1 MGVESWSSSIV
12 SVLYE
17 LLFCCLLSFVLESR
31 NLKMKIVLL
40 LFAMIV
46 VAFGQEADE
55 GWEETPP
62 ADPPVEENKYKT
74 DKYGKKPYGYKPRY
88 DHKPKYGYQPPKPY
102 GYQPP
107 KPYGGYGYKKPVHGG
122 YGNYG
127 YKPTYGHDSYG
138 YQTPTYGQESYGSP
152 TPTYGHESYGYPTP
166 TYGQESYG
174 YQTPTYGQDSYGYQ
188 KPTYGGYDNYG
199 YKSTYGHDSYGY
211 QKQMY
216 GGYQKHGYGNSY
228 GYKKPYGKKYDS
240 SHVDNTIKKVGEYA
254 DAQEDYKTQSLNVK
268 YSYDAVPTEYDYVEK
283 YGWGRPTTIGSLYN
297 GYGNQY
303 PQQSGYGNQYPQQYG
318 YGQQDSYG
326 YKRPSYGY
334 KRPSY
339 GYKKPS
345 YCKRPYGYKSK
356 YGKKPKE
363 DQDWEEPK
371 EETHEDGDWKDDT
384 DKDWEE

>member
-1 MGVESWSSSIV
+1 MGSRK
-12 SVLYE
+12 LE
-17 LLFCCLLSFVLESR
+17 LVDCQCTLRVTLLLSSVLESR
-31 NLKMKIVLL
+31 NLKMKVVLL

-62 ADPPVEENKYKT
+62 ADPPVEESKYKT
-74 DKYGKKPYGYKPRY
+74 DKYGKKPYGYKPKY

-102 GYQPP
+102 GYQSP
-107 KPYGGYGYKKPVHGG
+107 KPYGGYGYNKKPVYGG

-127 YKPTYGHDSYG
+127 PKPTYGHDSYG
-138 YQTPTYGQESYGSP
+138 YQK
-152 TPTYGHESYGYPTP
+152 P

-174 YQTPTYGQDSYGYQ
+174 YQTPTYGGYDDYGYKPTYGQDSYGYQ

-199 YKSTYGHDSYGY
+199 YKPTYGHNSYGY
-211 QKQMY
+211 QQPMY
-216 GGYQKHGYGNSY
+216 GGYQKHSYGNSY

-303 PQQSGYGNQYPQQYG
+303 PQQYG
-318 YGQQDSYG
+318 YGHQDSYG
-326 YKRPSYGY
+326 YKTPFYGY

-339 GYKKPS
+339 GYKKPR
-345 YCKRPYGYKSK
+345 YGKKPYGYKPK

-384 DKDWEE
+384 DEDWEE

>member
-1 MGVESWSSSIV
+1 MGV

-17 LLFCCLLSFVLESR
+17 LLFGCLPGLESR
-31 NLKMKIVLL
+31 NLKMKAVLL

-74 DKYGKKPYGYKPRY
+74 DKYGNKPSGYKP
-88 DHKPKYGYQPPKPY
+88 KY

-107 KPYGGYGYKKPVHGG
+107 KPYGGYGYKKPVYGG

-138 YQTPTYGQESYGSP
+138 YQKPTYGGYGD
-152 TPTYGHESYGYPTP
+152 YGYKPS
-166 TYGQESYG
+166 YGQE
-174 YQTPTYGQDSYGYQ
+174 SYGYQ
-188 KPTYGGYDNYG
+188 KPTYGGYQKHGYG
-199 YKSTYGHDSYGY
+199 NSYGHNSYGY
-211 QKQMY
+211 QNPMY
-216 GGYQKHGYGNSY
+216 GGYLKHGYGNSY
-228 GYKKPYGKKYDS
+228 GYKKPYGTKYDS

-254 DAQEDYKTQSLNVK
+254 DAQEDYKKQSLNIK

-297 GYGNQY
+297 GY
-303 PQQSGYGNQYPQQYG
+303 
-318 YGQQDSYG
+318 
-326 YKRPSYGY
+326 KRPSY
-334 KRPSY
+334 R
-339 GYKKPS
+339 KK
-345 YCKRPYGYKSK
+345 PYGYKSK
-356 YGKKPKE
+356 YEKKPKE

-384 DKDWEE
+384 DEHWEE

>member
-1 MGVESWSSSIV
+1 MG

-17 LLFCCLLSFVLESR
+17 LLFGCLSVLESR
-31 NLKMKIVLL
+31 NLKMKAVLL

-74 DKYGKKPYGYKPRY
+74 DKYGKKPYGYKP
-88 DHKPKYGYQPPKPY
+88 KY

-107 KPYGGYGYKKPVHGG
+107 KPYGGYGYRKPVYGG
-122 YGNYG
+122 YDDYGYKPSYGQESYGYQKPPTYGGYDNYG

-138 YQTPTYGQESYGSP
+138 YQRP
-152 TPTYGHESYGYPTP
+152 
-166 TYGQESYG
+166 
-174 YQTPTYGQDSYGYQ
+174 
-188 KPTYGGYDNYG
+188 
-199 YKSTYGHDSYGY
+199 
-211 QKQMY
+211 MY
-216 GGYQKHGYGNSY
+216 GGYQKHGYGSSY
-228 GYKKPYGKKYDS
+228 GYKKPYGTKYDS

-254 DAQEDYKTQSLNVK
+254 DAQEDYKKQSLNIK

-303 PQQSGYGNQYPQQYG
+303 PQQYG
-318 YGQQDSYG
+318 YGHQHSYG

-334 KRPSY
+334 R
-339 GYKKPS
+339 KPS
-345 YCKRPYGYKSK
+345 YRKKPYGYKPK

-371 EETHEDGDWKDDT
+371 EETHEDGDWKDDA
-384 DKDWEE
+384 

>member
-1 MGVESWSSSIV
+1 MGIV
-12 SVLYE
+12 SVPYE
-17 LLFCCLLSFVLESR
+17 LLFGCLLVLESR
-31 NLKMKIVLL
+31 NLKMKAVLL

-46 VAFGQEADE
+46 VAFGQETDE

-74 DKYGKKPYGYKPRY
+74 DKYGNKPYGYKP
-88 DHKPKYGYQPPKPY
+88 KY

-107 KPYGGYGYKKPVHGG
+107 KPYGGYGYKKPVYGG

-138 YQTPTYGQESYGSP
+138 YQKPTYG
-152 TPTYGHESYGYPTP
+152 GYDEYKP

-174 YQTPTYGQDSYGYQ
+174 YQ
-188 KPTYGGYDNYG
+188 KP
-199 YKSTYGHDSYGY
+199 S
-211 QKQMY
+211 Y

-228 GYKKPYGKKYDS
+228 GYKKPYGTKYDS

-254 DAQEDYKTQSLNVK
+254 DAQEVYKKQSLNIK

-297 GYGNQY
+297 GYG
-303 PQQSGYGNQYPQQYG
+303 YGNQYPQQYG
-318 YGQQDSYG
+318 YGHQH
-326 YKRPSYGY
+326 SYGY

-345 YCKRPYGYKSK
+345 YRKKPYGYKSK

-384 DKDWEE
+384 DEDWEE

>member
-1 MGVESWSSSIV
+1 MG
-12 SVLYE
+12 E
-17 LLFCCLLSFVLESR
+17 LLFGCLPVLESR
-31 NLKMKIVLL
+31 NLKMKAVLL

-74 DKYGKKPYGYKPRY
+74 DKYGKKPYGYKP
-88 DHKPKYGYQPPKPY
+88 KY

-107 KPYGGYGYKKPVHGG
+107 KPYGGYGYKKPVYGG

-138 YQTPTYGQESYGSP
+138 YQKPTYGGYDD
-152 TPTYGHESYGYPTP
+152 YGYKPS
-166 TYGQESYG
+166 YGQESYG
-174 YQTPTYGQDSYGYQ
+174 YQKP
-188 KPTYGGYDNYG
+188 PTYGGYDDYE
-199 YKSTYGHDSYGY
+199 YKPTYGHDSYGY
-211 QKQMY
+211 QRPMY
-216 GGYQKHGYGNSY
+216 GGYQKHGYGSSY
-228 GYKKPYGKKYDS
+228 GYKKPYGTKYDS

-254 DAQEDYKTQSLNVK
+254 DAQEDYKKQSLNIK

-297 GYGNQY
+297 GYG
-303 PQQSGYGNQYPQQYG
+303 YGNQYPQQYG
-318 YGQQDSYG
+318 YGHQ
-326 YKRPSYGY
+326 P
-334 KRPSY
+334 
-339 GYKKPS
+339 
-345 YCKRPYGYKSK
+345 K

-384 DKDWEE
+384 DQDWEE

>member
-1 MGVESWSSSIV
+1 MGSRK
-12 SVLYE
+12 LE
-17 LLFCCLLSFVLESR
+17 LVDCQCTLRVTLLLSSVLESR
-31 NLKMKIVLL
+31 NLKMKVVLL

-62 ADPPVEENKYKT
+62 ADPPVEESKYKT
-74 DKYGKKPYGYKPRY
+74 DKYGKKPYGYKPKY

-107 KPYGGYGYKKPVHGG
+107 KPYGGYGYNKKPVYGG

-127 YKPTYGHDSYG
+127 PKPTYGHDSYG
-138 YQTPTYGQESYGSP
+138 YQK
-152 TPTYGHESYGYPTP
+152 P

-174 YQTPTYGQDSYGYQ
+174 YQTPTYGGYDDYGYKPTYGQDSYGYQ
-188 KPTYGGYDNYG
+188 K
-199 YKSTYGHDSYGY
+199 H
-211 QKQMY
+211 
-216 GGYQKHGYGNSY
+216 SY

-240 SHVDNTIKKVGEYA
+240 IHVDNTIKKVGEYA

-303 PQQSGYGNQYPQQYG
+303 PQQYG
-318 YGQQDSYG
+318 YGHQDSYG
-326 YKRPSYGY
+326 YKTPYGY

-339 GYKKPS
+339 GYKKPR
-345 YCKRPYGYKSK
+345 YGKKPYGYKPK

>member
-1 MGVESWSSSIV
+1 MG

-17 LLFCCLLSFVLESR
+17 FLLGCLPVLESR
-31 NLKMKIVLL
+31 NLKMKAVLL

-74 DKYGKKPYGYKPRY
+74 DKYGKKPYGYKP
-88 DHKPKYGYQPPKPY
+88 KY

-107 KPYGGYGYKKPVHGG
+107 KPYGGYGYKKPVYGGHGD
-122 YGNYG
+122 YG
-127 YKPTYGHDSYG
+127 YKPS
-138 YQTPTYGQESYGSP
+138 
-152 TPTYGHESYGYPTP
+152 
-166 TYGQESYG
+166 YGQESYG
-174 YQTPTYGQDSYGYQ
+174 YQKP
-188 KPTYGGYDNYG
+188 PTYGGYDDYE
-199 YKSTYGHDSYGY
+199 YKPTYGHYSYGY
-211 QKQMY
+211 QNPMY
-216 GGYQKHGYGNSY
+216 GGYQKHGYGSSY
-228 GYKKPYGKKYDS
+228 GYKKPYGTKYDS

-254 DAQEDYKTQSLNVK
+254 DAQEDYKKQSLNIK

-283 YGWGRPTTIGSLYN
+283 YGWGRPTTIGSLCN
-297 GYGNQY
+297 GY
-303 PQQSGYGNQYPQQYG
+303 GYGNQYPQQYG
-318 YGQQDSYG
+318 YGHQHSYG

-334 KRPSY
+334 R
-339 GYKKPS
+339 KPS
-345 YCKRPYGYKSK
+345 YRKKPYGYKPK

-384 DKDWEE
+384 DQDWEE

>member
-1 MGVESWSSSIV
+1 MGTV
-12 SVLYE
+12 SRKLE
-17 LLFCCLLSFVLESR
+17 LVDCQCTLRVTLLLSSVLESR
-31 NLKMKIVLL
+31 NLKMKVVLL

-62 ADPPVEENKYKT
+62 ADPPVEESKYKT
-74 DKYGKKPYGYKPRY
+74 DKYGKKPYGYKPKY
-88 DHKPKYGYQPPKPY
+88 GPKPK
-102 GYQPP
+102 
-107 KPYGGYGYKKPVHGG
+107 
-122 YGNYG
+122 
-127 YKPTYGHDSYG
+127 YGHDSYG
-138 YQTPTYGQESYGSP
+138 YQK
-152 TPTYGHESYGYPTP
+152 P

-174 YQTPTYGQDSYGYQ
+174 YQTPTYGGYDDYGYKPTYGQDSYGYQ

-199 YKSTYGHDSYGY
+199 YKPTYGHNSYGY
-211 QKQMY
+211 QQPMY
-216 GGYQKHGYGNSY
+216 GGYQKHSYGNSY

-303 PQQSGYGNQYPQQYG
+303 PQQYG
-318 YGQQDSYG
+318 YGHQDSYG
-326 YKRPSYGY
+326 YKTPSYGY

-339 GYKKPS
+339 GYKKPR
-345 YCKRPYGYKSK
+345 YGKKPYGYKPK

-384 DKDWEE
+384 DEDWEE

>member
-1 MGVESWSSSIV
+1 MGSIV

-17 LLFCCLLSFVLESR
+17 LLFGCLPVLESR
-31 NLKMKIVLL
+31 NLKMKAVLL

-74 DKYGKKPYGYKPRY
+74 DKYGKKPYGYKP
-88 DHKPKYGYQPPKPY
+88 KY

-107 KPYGGYGYKKPVHGG
+107 KPYGGYGYKKPVYGG

-127 YKPTYGHDSYG
+127 YKPTYS
-138 YQTPTYGQESYGSP
+138 
-152 TPTYGHESYGYPTP
+152 
-166 TYGQESYG
+166 QESYG
-174 YQTPTYGQDSYGYQ
+174 YQKPSYGGYDDYGYKPTYGHNSYGYQ
-188 KPTYGGYDNYG
+188 NP
-199 YKSTYGHDSYGY
+199 
-211 QKQMY
+211 MY

-228 GYKKPYGKKYDS
+228 GYKKPYGTKYDS

-254 DAQEDYKTQSLNVK
+254 DAQEDHKKQSLNIK

-297 GYGNQY
+297 GYG
-303 PQQSGYGNQYPQQYG
+303 YGNQYPQQYG
-318 YGQQDSYG
+318 YGHQHSYG
-326 YKRPSYGY
+326 YKRPSC
-334 KRPSY
+334 R
-339 GYKKPS
+339 KPS
-345 YCKRPYGYKSK
+345 YRKKPYGYKPK

-384 DKDWEE
+384 DQDWEE

>member
-1 MGVESWSSSIV
+1 MGSIV

-17 LLFCCLLSFVLESR
+17 FLFGCLPVLESR
-31 NLKMKIVLL
+31 NLKMKAVLL

-74 DKYGKKPYGYKPRY
+74 DKSGNKPYGYKPK
-88 DHKPKYGYQPPKPY
+88 H

-107 KPYGGYGYKKPVHGG
+107 KPYGGYGYKKPVYGG

-138 YQTPTYGQESYGSP
+138 YQ
-152 TPTYGHESYGYPTP
+152 
-166 TYGQESYG
+166 
-174 YQTPTYGQDSYGYQ
+174 
-188 KPTYGGYDNYG
+188 
-199 YKSTYGHDSYGY
+199 
-211 QKQMY
+211 
-216 GGYQKHGYGNSY
+216 KHGYGNSY
-228 GYKKPYGKKYDS
+228 GYKKPYGTKYDS

-254 DAQEDYKTQSLNVK
+254 DAQEDYKKQSLNIK

-297 GYGNQY
+297 GYG
-303 PQQSGYGNQYPQQYG
+303 YGNQYPQQYG
-318 YGQQDSYG
+318 YGHQHSYG

-334 KRPSY
+334 R
-339 GYKKPS
+339 KPS
-345 YCKRPYGYKSK
+345 YRKKPYGYKPK

-371 EETHEDGDWKDDT
+371 EETHEDGDWKDDA
-384 DKDWEE
+384 DQDWEE

>member
-1 MGVESWSSSIV
+1 MG

-17 LLFCCLLSFVLESR
+17 LLFGCLPVLESR
-31 NLKMKIVLL
+31 NLKMKAVLL

-74 DKYGKKPYGYKPRY
+74 DKYGKKPYGYKP
-88 DHKPKYGYQPPKPY
+88 KY

-107 KPYGGYGYKKPVHGG
+107 KPYGGYGYKKPVYGG

-138 YQTPTYGQESYGSP
+138 YQ
-152 TPTYGHESYGYPTP
+152 
-166 TYGQESYG
+166 
-174 YQTPTYGQDSYGYQ
+174 

-199 YKSTYGHDSYGY
+199 YKPTYGHDSYGY
-211 QKQMY
+211 QRPMY
-216 GGYQKHGYGNSY
+216 GGYQKHGYGSSY
-228 GYKKPYGKKYDS
+228 GYKKPYGTKYDS

-254 DAQEDYKTQSLNVK
+254 DAQEDYKKQSLNIK

-297 GYGNQY
+297 GYG
-303 PQQSGYGNQYPQQYG
+303 YGNQYPQQYG
-318 YGQQDSYG
+318 YGHQHSYG

-334 KRPSY
+334 K
-339 GYKKPS
+339 
-345 YCKRPYGYKSK
+345 PYGYKSK

-384 DKDWEE
+384 DEDWEE

>member
-1 MGVESWSSSIV
+1 MGVIV
-12 SVLYE
+12 SRKLEHVDCQCTLRVT
-17 LLFCCLLSFVLESR
+17 LLLSSVLESR
-31 NLKMKIVLL
+31 NLKMKVVLL

-62 ADPPVEENKYKT
+62 ADPPVEESKYKT
-74 DKYGKKPYGYKPRY
+74 DKYGKKPYGYKPKY

-107 KPYGGYGYKKPVHGG
+107 KPYGGYGYNKKPVYGG

-127 YKPTYGHDSYG
+127 PKPTYGHDSYG
-138 YQTPTYGQESYGSP
+138 YQK
-152 TPTYGHESYGYPTP
+152 P

-174 YQTPTYGQDSYGYQ
+174 YQTPTYGGYDDYGYKPTYGQDSYGYQ
-188 KPTYGGYDNYG
+188 KPTYGGY
-199 YKSTYGHDSYGY
+199 
-211 QKQMY
+211 
-216 GGYQKHGYGNSY
+216 QKHSYGNSY

-303 PQQSGYGNQYPQQYG
+303 PQQYG
-318 YGQQDSYG
+318 YGPQDSYG
-326 YKRPSYGY
+326 YKTPYGY

-339 GYKKPS
+339 GYKKP
-345 YCKRPYGYKSK
+345 R

-371 EETHEDGDWKDDT
+371 EETHEDGDRKDDT

>member
-1 MGVESWSSSIV
+1 MG

-17 LLFCCLLSFVLESR
+17 LLFDCLPGLESR
-31 NLKMKIVLL
+31 NLKMKAVLL

-74 DKYGKKPYGYKPRY
+74 DKYGNKPYGYKP
-88 DHKPKYGYQPPKPY
+88 KY

-107 KPYGGYGYKKPVHGG
+107 KPYGGYGYKKPVYGG
-122 YGNYG
+122 YGDYG
-127 YKPTYGHDSYG
+127 YKPS
-138 YQTPTYGQESYGSP
+138 YGQE
-152 TPTYGHESYGYPTP
+152 
-166 TYGQESYG
+166 
-174 YQTPTYGQDSYGYQ
+174 SYGYQ
-188 KPTYGGYDNYG
+188 KPTYGGYDE
-199 YKSTYGHDSYGY
+199 YKPTYGHESYGY
-211 QKQMY
+211 QNPMY

-228 GYKKPYGKKYDS
+228 GYKKPYGTKYDS

-254 DAQEDYKTQSLNVK
+254 DAQEDYKKQSLNIK

-283 YGWGRPTTIGSLYN
+283 YGWGRSTTIGSLYN
-297 GYGNQY
+297 GY
-303 PQQSGYGNQYPQQYG
+303 GYGNQYPQQYG
-318 YGQQDSYG
+318 YGHQH
-326 YKRPSYGY
+326 
-334 KRPSY
+334 SY

-345 YCKRPYGYKSK
+345 YRKKPYGYKSK

-384 DKDWEE
+384 DEDWEE

>member
-1 MGVESWSSSIV
+1 MG

-17 LLFCCLLSFVLESR
+17 FLLGCLPVLESR
-31 NLKMKIVLL
+31 NLKMKAVLL

-74 DKYGKKPYGYKPRY
+74 DKSGNKPYGYKP
-88 DHKPKYGYQPPKPY
+88 KY

-107 KPYGGYGYKKPVHGG
+107 KPYGGYGYKKPVYGG

-127 YKPTYGHDSYG
+127 YKPTYGHYSYG
-138 YQTPTYGQESYGSP
+138 YQNP
-152 TPTYGHESYGYPTP
+152 
-166 TYGQESYG
+166 
-174 YQTPTYGQDSYGYQ
+174 
-188 KPTYGGYDNYG
+188 
-199 YKSTYGHDSYGY
+199 
-211 QKQMY
+211 MY

-228 GYKKPYGKKYDS
+228 GYKKPYGTKYDS

-254 DAQEDYKTQSLNVK
+254 DAQEDYKKQSLNIK

-297 GYGNQY
+297 GYG
-303 PQQSGYGNQYPQQYG
+303 YGNQYPQQYG
-318 YGQQDSYG
+318 YGHQHSYG

-334 KRPSY
+334 R
-339 GYKKPS
+339 KPS
-345 YCKRPYGYKSK
+345 YRKKPYGYKPK

-384 DKDWEE
+384 DQDWEE

>member
-1 MGVESWSSSIV
+1 MGSRK
-12 SVLYE
+12 LE
-17 LLFCCLLSFVLESR
+17 LVDCQCTLRVTLLLSSVLESR
-31 NLKMKIVLL
+31 NLKMKVLLL

-62 ADPPVEENKYKT
+62 ADPPVEESKYKT
-74 DKYGKKPYGYKPRY
+74 DKYGKKPYGYKPKY

-107 KPYGGYGYKKPVHGG
+107 KPYGGYGYNKKPVYGG

-127 YKPTYGHDSYG
+127 PK
-138 YQTPTYGQESYGSP
+138 
-152 TPTYGHESYGYPTP
+152 
-166 TYGQESYG
+166 
-174 YQTPTYGQDSYGYQ
+174 PTYGQDSYGYQ

-199 YKSTYGHDSYGY
+199 YKPTYGHNSYGY
-211 QKQMY
+211 QQPMY
-216 GGYQKHGYGNSY
+216 GGYQKHSYGNSY

-268 YSYDAVPTEYDYVEK
+268 YSYDAVPTEYNYVEK

-303 PQQSGYGNQYPQQYG
+303 PQQYG
-318 YGQQDSYG
+318 YGHQDSYG
-326 YKRPSYGY
+326 YKTPYGY

-339 GYKKPS
+339 GYKKPR
-345 YCKRPYGYKSK
+345 YGKKPYGYKPK

>member
-1 MGVESWSSSIV
+1 MG

-17 LLFCCLLSFVLESR
+17 LLFGCLPVLESR
-31 NLKMKIVLL
+31 NLKMKAVLL

-74 DKYGKKPYGYKPRY
+74 DKYGKKPYGYKP
-88 DHKPKYGYQPPKPY
+88 KY

-107 KPYGGYGYKKPVHGG
+107 KPYGGYGYKKPVYGG

-138 YQTPTYGQESYGSP
+138 YQ
-152 TPTYGHESYGYPTP
+152 
-166 TYGQESYG
+166 
-174 YQTPTYGQDSYGYQ
+174 

-199 YKSTYGHDSYGY
+199 YKPTYGHDSYGY
-211 QKQMY
+211 QRPMY
-216 GGYQKHGYGNSY
+216 GGYQKHGYGSSY
-228 GYKKPYGKKYDS
+228 GYKKPYGTKYDS

-254 DAQEDYKTQSLNVK
+254 DAQEDYKKQSLNIK

-297 GYGNQY
+297 GYG
-303 PQQSGYGNQYPQQYG
+303 YGNQYPQQYG
-318 YGQQDSYG
+318 YGHQY
-326 YKRPSYGY
+326 
-334 KRPSY
+334 SY

-345 YCKRPYGYKSK
+345 YRKKPYGYKSK

-384 DKDWEE
+384 DEDWEE

>member
-1 MGVESWSSSIV
+1 MGVC
-12 SVLYE
+12 VLYE
-17 LLFCCLLSFVLESR
+17 LLFGCLPGLESR
-31 NLKMKIVLL
+31 NLKMKAVLL
-40 LFAMIV
+40 LFGMIV

-74 DKYGKKPYGYKPRY
+74 DKYGNKPYGYKP
-88 DHKPKYGYQPPKPY
+88 KY

-107 KPYGGYGYKKPVHGG
+107 KPYGGYGYKKPVYGG

-138 YQTPTYGQESYGSP
+138 YQ
-152 TPTYGHESYGYPTP
+152 
-166 TYGQESYG
+166 
-174 YQTPTYGQDSYGYQ
+174 
-188 KPTYGGYDNYG
+188 KPTYGGYGDYR
-199 YKSTYGHDSYGY
+199 YKPTYGHNSYGY
-211 QKQMY
+211 QNPMY

-228 GYKKPYGKKYDS
+228 GYKKPYGTKYDS

-254 DAQEDYKTQSLNVK
+254 DAQEDYKKQSLNIK

-297 GYGNQY
+297 GYG
-303 PQQSGYGNQYPQQYG
+303 YGNQYPQQYG
-318 YGQQDSYG
+318 YGHQHSYG

-339 GYKKPS
+339 RKK
-345 YCKRPYGYKSK
+345 PYGYKSK
-356 YGKKPKE
+356 YEKKPKE

-384 DKDWEE
+384 DEHWEE

>member
-1 MGVESWSSSIV
+1 MG

-17 LLFCCLLSFVLESR
+17 LLFGCLSVLESR
-31 NLKMKIVLL
+31 NLKMKAVLL

-74 DKYGKKPYGYKPRY
+74 DKYGKKPYGYKP
-88 DHKPKYGYQPPKPY
+88 KY

-107 KPYGGYGYKKPVHGG
+107 KPYGGYGYKKPVYGG
-122 YGNYG
+122 YDDYG
-127 YKPTYGHDSYG
+127 YKPSYGQESYGYQKPPTYGGYDDYEYKPTYGHDSYG
-138 YQTPTYGQESYGSP
+138 YQRP
-152 TPTYGHESYGYPTP
+152 
-166 TYGQESYG
+166 
-174 YQTPTYGQDSYGYQ
+174 
-188 KPTYGGYDNYG
+188 
-199 YKSTYGHDSYGY
+199 
-211 QKQMY
+211 MY
-216 GGYQKHGYGNSY
+216 GGYQKHGYGSSY
-228 GYKKPYGKKYDS
+228 GYKKPYGTKYDS

-254 DAQEDYKTQSLNVK
+254 DAQEDYKKQSLNIK

-297 GYGNQY
+297 GYG
-303 PQQSGYGNQYPQQYG
+303 YGNQYPQQYG
-318 YGQQDSYG
+318 YGHQHSYG

-334 KRPSY
+334 R
-339 GYKKPS
+339 KPS
-345 YCKRPYGYKSK
+345 YRKKPYGYKPK

-384 DKDWEE
+384 DQDWEE

>member
-1 MGVESWSSSIV
+1 MG

-17 LLFCCLLSFVLESR
+17 LLFGCLPVLESR
-31 NLKMKIVLL
+31 NLKMKAVLL

-74 DKYGKKPYGYKPRY
+74 DKYGKKPYGYKP
-88 DHKPKYGYQPPKPY
+88 KY

-107 KPYGGYGYKKPVHGG
+107 KPYGGYGYKKPVYGG

-138 YQTPTYGQESYGSP
+138 YQKPTYGGYDD
-152 TPTYGHESYGYPTP
+152 YGYKPS
-166 TYGQESYG
+166 YGQESYG
-174 YQTPTYGQDSYGYQ
+174 YQNPI
-188 KPTYGGYDNYG
+188 
-199 YKSTYGHDSYGY
+199 
-211 QKQMY
+211 Y

-228 GYKKPYGKKYDS
+228 GYKKPYGTKYDS

-254 DAQEDYKTQSLNVK
+254 DAQEDYKKQSLNIK

-297 GYGNQY
+297 GYG
-303 PQQSGYGNQYPQQYG
+303 YGNQYPQQYG
-318 YGQQDSYG
+318 YGQQHSYG

-334 KRPSY
+334 R
-339 GYKKPS
+339 KPS
-345 YCKRPYGYKSK
+345 YRKKPYGYKSK
-356 YGKKPKE
+356 YEKKPKE
-363 DQDWEEPK
+363 NQDWEEPK

-384 DKDWEE
+384 DEDWEE

>member
-1 MGVESWSSSIV
+1 MG
-12 SVLYE
+12 E
-17 LLFCCLLSFVLESR
+17 LLFGCLPVLESR
-31 NLKMKIVLL
+31 NLKMKAVLL

-74 DKYGKKPYGYKPRY
+74 DKYGKKPYGYKP
-88 DHKPKYGYQPPKPY
+88 KY

-107 KPYGGYGYKKPVHGG
+107 KPYGGYGYKKPVYGG

-138 YQTPTYGQESYGSP
+138 YQKPTYGGYDD
-152 TPTYGHESYGYPTP
+152 YGYKP

-174 YQTPTYGQDSYGYQ
+174 YQRP
-188 KPTYGGYDNYG
+188 
-199 YKSTYGHDSYGY
+199 
-211 QKQMY
+211 MY
-216 GGYQKHGYGNSY
+216 GGYQKHGYGSSY
-228 GYKKPYGKKYDS
+228 GYKKPYGTKYDS

-254 DAQEDYKTQSLNVK
+254 DAQEDYKKQSLNIK

-297 GYGNQY
+297 GYG
-303 PQQSGYGNQYPQQYG
+303 YGNQYPQQYG
-318 YGQQDSYG
+318 YGHQHSYG

-334 KRPSY
+334 R
-339 GYKKPS
+339 KPS
-345 YCKRPYGYKSK
+345 YRPK

-371 EETHEDGDWKDDT
+371 
-384 DKDWEE
+384 

>member
-1 MGVESWSSSIV
+1 MGV

-17 LLFCCLLSFVLESR
+17 FLFGCLPGLESR
-31 NLKMKIVLL
+31 NLKMKAVLL
-40 LFAMIV
+40 LFGMIV

-74 DKYGKKPYGYKPRY
+74 DKYGNKPYGYKP
-88 DHKPKYGYQPPKPY
+88 KY

-107 KPYGGYGYKKPVHGG
+107 KPYGGYGYKKPVYGG

-138 YQTPTYGQESYGSP
+138 YQ
-152 TPTYGHESYGYPTP
+152 
-166 TYGQESYG
+166 
-174 YQTPTYGQDSYGYQ
+174 
-188 KPTYGGYDNYG
+188 KPSYGGYDNYG
-199 YKSTYGHDSYGY
+199 YKPTYGHNSYGY
-211 QKQMY
+211 QNPMY

-228 GYKKPYGKKYDS
+228 GYKKPYGTKYDS

-254 DAQEDYKTQSLNVK
+254 DAQEDYKKQSLNIK

-283 YGWGRPTTIGSLYN
+283 YGCGH
-297 GYGNQY
+297 QH
-303 PQQSGYGNQYPQQYG
+303 
-318 YGQQDSYG
+318 
-326 YKRPSYGY
+326 SYGY

-345 YCKRPYGYKSK
+345 YRKKPYGYKSK

-384 DKDWEE
+384 DEDWEE

>member
-1 MGVESWSSSIV
+1 MG

-17 LLFCCLLSFVLESR
+17 LLFGCLPVLESR
-31 NLKMKIVLL
+31 NLKMKAVLL

-74 DKYGKKPYGYKPRY
+74 DKYGKKPYGYKP
-88 DHKPKYGYQPPKPY
+88 KY

-107 KPYGGYGYKKPVHGG
+107 KPYGGYGYKKPVYGG

-138 YQTPTYGQESYGSP
+138 YQ
-152 TPTYGHESYGYPTP
+152 
-166 TYGQESYG
+166 
-174 YQTPTYGQDSYGYQ
+174 

-199 YKSTYGHDSYGY
+199 YKPTYGHDSYGY
-211 QKQMY
+211 QRPMY

-228 GYKKPYGKKYDS
+228 GYKKSYGTKYDS

-254 DAQEDYKTQSLNVK
+254 DAQEDYKKQSLNIK

-297 GYGNQY
+297 GYG
-303 PQQSGYGNQYPQQYG
+303 YGNQYPQQYG
-318 YGQQDSYG
+318 YGHQH
-326 YKRPSYGY
+326 SYGY

-345 YCKRPYGYKSK
+345 YRKKPYGYKPK

-384 DKDWEE
+384 DQDWEE